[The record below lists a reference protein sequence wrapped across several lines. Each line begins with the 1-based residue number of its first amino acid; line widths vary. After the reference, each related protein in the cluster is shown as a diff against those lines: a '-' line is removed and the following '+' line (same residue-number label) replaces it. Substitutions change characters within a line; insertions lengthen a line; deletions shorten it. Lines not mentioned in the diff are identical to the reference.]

1 MITFDTLIQDV
12 NNLVDGDYSIDQAVE
27 IGRRLEAL
35 EISIDNAKGAT
46 VEEMTKMGDV
56 FVALLALCKQ
66 RGYQADTC
74 LNLSVNRMKCAAN
87 KIKKDEEYQG

>member
-12 NNLVDGDYSIDQAVE
+12 NNLVNENSSIDQTEV

-74 LNLSVNRMKCAAN
+74 LNLSVNRMKYTAN
-87 KIKKDEEYQG
+87 KIKKDEE

>member
-12 NNLVDGDYSIDQAVE
+12 NNLVNENSSIDQTEV

-74 LNLSVNRMKCAAN
+74 LNLSVNRMKYEAN
-87 KIKKDEEYQG
+87 KIGENKKI